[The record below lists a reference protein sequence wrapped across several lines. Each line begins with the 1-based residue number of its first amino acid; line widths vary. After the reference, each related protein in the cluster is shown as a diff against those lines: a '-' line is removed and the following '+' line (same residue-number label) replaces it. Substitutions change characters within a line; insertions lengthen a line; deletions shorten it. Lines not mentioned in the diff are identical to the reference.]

1 MDTSTSQGAVAAH
14 PPGASAIVLAEAE
27 KAEQRADREN
37 RPVAGML
44 WMALASALFALMNVG
59 VRLASAHVPWP
70 EVAASRALVGA
81 ATAIG
86 FGLARG
92 ASLRVDRRDRGL
104 TWARAL
110 CGTVAMVCGFFTLAA
125 PLLALGDVVT
135 LGATSPIFVALLA
148 PRLLGEKS
156 SRGLWLATLAAFGGV
171 ALVAGPQLALAGHLA
186 LIATAGAVASALAM
200 IWLRRLGASG
210 RAASPE
216 AIATHFSLVAGA
228 VMLALSIPGFKVPD
242 ATGALLLLG
251 TGLAGGLAQ
260 LAMTRAYA
268 LDQAARVGTVGY
280 LGIALSHVLGALL
293 LGEAPGPHQ
302 VAGAAL
308 VTAAGVG
315 LALGALRGA
324 RRAGG

>member
-1 MDTSTSQGAVAAH
+1 MSTSTSQGAVAAH

-27 KAEQRADREN
+27 KAEQRADRQL
-37 RPVAGML
+37 RPASGML
-44 WMALASALFALMNVG
+44 WMALASALFALMSVG
-59 VRLASAHVPWP
+59 ARLASEHVPWP

-86 FGLARG
+86 VALARG
-92 ASLRVDRRDRGL
+92 ASLRLDRRDRAL
-104 TWARAL
+104 AWARTL
-110 CGTVAMVCGFFTLAA
+110 CGTVAMVCTFFTLGA

-156 SRGLWLATLAAFGGV
+156 SRGLWLATLGAFGGV

-200 IWLRRLGASG
+200 IWLRKLGAGG
-210 RAASPE
+210 RHASPE

-228 VMLALSIPGFKVPD
+228 AMLALSIPGFKVPD

-251 TGLAGGLAQ
+251 TGLSGGLAQ

-280 LGIALSHVLGALL
+280 LGIALSHVLGAIV

-302 VAGAAL
+302 VAGATL